1 MKRLS
6 YALLRNELS
15 AKLCVLTAFPVFV
28 KIASTLNKHRKTIT
42 ARAAI
47 LEVLIEPQRIAMPL
61 KATSVRLDDET
72 LTRVGEMAKAMD
84 RPRAW
89 LMAEAI
95 KQYVAREEWFIREV
109 EKGVK
114 AADEGRLS
122 DHADVKAKWEAK
134 RAAQMD

>member
-1 MKRLS
+1 
-6 YALLRNELS
+6 
-15 AKLCVLTAFPVFV
+15 
-28 KIASTLNKHRKTIT
+28 
-42 ARAAI
+42 
-47 LEVLIEPQRIAMPL
+47 MPL

-72 LTRVGEMAKAMD
+72 LQRVGRMAEAMD

-109 EKGVK
+109 EKGLE
-114 AADEGRLS
+114 AADEGRLI

-134 RAAQMD
+134 RAAQVD

>member
-1 MKRLS
+1 MG
-6 YALLRNELS
+6 
-15 AKLCVLTAFPVFV
+15 
-28 KIASTLNKHRKTIT
+28 
-42 ARAAI
+42 
-47 LEVLIEPQRIAMPL
+47 L

-72 LTRVGEMAKAMD
+72 LARIGQMADAMD

-95 KQYVAREEWFIREV
+95 KQYVAREEWFLLEV

-114 AADEGRLS
+114 AAEEGCLIEHK
-122 DHADVKAKWEAK
+122 DIKAKWEAK

>member
-1 MKRLS
+1 M
-6 YALLRNELS
+6 
-15 AKLCVLTAFPVFV
+15 V
-28 KIASTLNKHRKTIT
+28 KSVIMQVRK
-42 ARAAI
+42 
-47 LEVLIEPQRIAMPL
+47 EPRRTSMPL

-72 LTRVGEMAKAMD
+72 LKRVGQMAEALD

-95 KQYVAREEWFIREV
+95 KQYVEREEWFIREV

-114 AADEGRLS
+114 AADEGRLL
-122 DHADVKAKWEAK
+122 DHADVKAKWNAK

>member
-1 MKRLS
+1 
-6 YALLRNELS
+6 
-15 AKLCVLTAFPVFV
+15 
-28 KIASTLNKHRKTIT
+28 
-42 ARAAI
+42 
-47 LEVLIEPQRIAMPL
+47 MPL

-72 LTRVGEMAKAMD
+72 LTRVGQMAEAMD

-122 DHADVKAKWEAK
+122 DHVDVKAKWETR
-134 RAAQMD
+134 RATQMD

>member
-1 MKRLS
+1 
-6 YALLRNELS
+6 
-15 AKLCVLTAFPVFV
+15 
-28 KIASTLNKHRKTIT
+28 
-42 ARAAI
+42 
-47 LEVLIEPQRIAMPL
+47 MPL

-72 LTRVGEMAKAMD
+72 LTRIGQMAEAMD

-109 EKGVK
+109 EKGVET
-114 AADEGRLS
+114 ANEGRLI
-122 DHADVKAKWEAK
+122 DHADVRAKWEAK

>member
-1 MKRLS
+1 
-6 YALLRNELS
+6 
-15 AKLCVLTAFPVFV
+15 
-28 KIASTLNKHRKTIT
+28 
-42 ARAAI
+42 
-47 LEVLIEPQRIAMPL
+47 MPL

-72 LTRVGEMAKAMD
+72 LTRIGQMAEAMN

-95 KQYVAREEWFIREV
+95 KQFVAQEEWFIGEV

-114 AADEGRLS
+114 AAEQGRLT
-122 DHADVKAKWEAK
+122 DHAEVKAKWEAK